1 MVYQFQ
7 LFESDNLHLP
17 SPIEGESLYSW
28 CIRFHRLCTN
38 TKAKQ
43 TIRQLFGH
51 ASTGARHDFPT
62 RLGHFSTTTQ
72 FLLGTIEE
80 LIYERTVF
88 SIFAP
93 FLTQDAVDD
102 VIRNMRDGQYS
113 RIAYRIGLRGIPTF
127 TVAPLK
133 ACAICINEDRVLHG
147 STYWHIEHQFPTSL
161 TCTKHGSSLL
171 VATQIFHAEIQHW
184 NLPSDIPLS
193 GWMNYRK
200 PDAREIILLN
210 KLSEWSLWVSRI
222 ADRNFEEGVLRRT
235 YLLRAKSM
243 GWTHSDGKIDF
254 ERIRVAFRKKYA
266 NLEPVPG
273 FSFVKDT
280 WFAHGGF
287 LGEILLSIGNNK
299 HPLRNLLVMD
309 FLFDS
314 HQTFLSEYDRVCDAL
329 AQDKLGNLWSDLVD
343 STSLLKM
350 LVSDAGF
357 TVNTAAQKLH
367 IPVQSAIRRLRRD
380 GVAFQQNRR
389 IALPTEEAMT
399 SFLLDGDSLDEIA
412 LKLQIK
418 KHQIISYLTKHPDL
432 QISWRQAVQKKE
444 IEKHRSMFL
453 QFLSDNPNI
462 QERNV
467 RRTPESGFRWLKE
480 NDIEWLHGHLPG
492 IWNQR

>member
-1 MVYQFQ
+1 
-7 LFESDNLHLP
+7 
-17 SPIEGESLYSW
+17 
-28 CIRFHRLCTN
+28 
-38 TKAKQ
+38 
-43 TIRQLFGH
+43 
-51 ASTGARHDFPT
+51 
-62 RLGHFSTTTQ
+62 
-72 FLLGTIEE
+72 
-80 LIYERTVF
+80 
-88 SIFAP
+88 
-93 FLTQDAVDD
+93 
-102 VIRNMRDGQYS
+102 
-113 RIAYRIGLRGIPTF
+113 
-127 TVAPLK
+127 
-133 ACAICINEDRVLHG
+133 
-147 STYWHIEHQFPTSL
+147 
-161 TCTKHGSSLL
+161 
-171 VATQIFHAEIQHW
+171 
-184 NLPSDIPLS
+184 
-193 GWMNYRK
+193 
-200 PDAREIILLN
+200 
-210 KLSEWSLWVSRI
+210 
-222 ADRNFEEGVLRRT
+222 
-235 YLLRAKSM
+235 
-243 GWTHSDGKIDF
+243 
-254 ERIRVAFRKKYA
+254 
-266 NLEPVPG
+266 
-273 FSFVKDT
+273 
-280 WFAHGGF
+280 
-287 LGEILLSIGNNK
+287 
-299 HPLRNLLVMD
+299 MD

-467 RRTPESGFRWLKE
+467 RRIPESGFRWLKE
-480 NDIEWLHGHLPG
+480 NDIDWLHGHLPG